1 MLKQTNLDPFTYGK
15 LDIVT
20 TLVQVA
26 TVIAGIVLALSGNT
40 AGLLA
45 LGALAGGS
53 KGSLIGDLGSTVIRD
68 LQKPGK
74 PKRKSKGILLIMVV
88 VSVLAMGCSGISQ
101 QYLVDSR
108 KAILIGA
115 GEYLSGC
122 QSLVVA
128 PAFNVDWKDTVTY
141 GGGMF
146 AGCPETGRMIDLTCQ
161 AVEDTETGELQMS
174 CQPVSLWERTKEAED
189 VEQP

>member
-15 LDIVT
+15 LDVVT

-74 PKRKSKGILLIMVV
+74 PKRKNKGILLIMVA
-88 VSVLAMGCSGISQ
+88 VSVLAMSCSGISQ

-108 KAILIGA
+108 KAILTGA

>member
-15 LDIVT
+15 LDVVT
-20 TLVQVA
+20 TLVQIA
-26 TVIAGIVLALSGNT
+26 TAIAGIVLAINGNT

-45 LGALAGGS
+45 LGALAGGA
-53 KGSLIGDLGSTVIRD
+53 KGSLVGDLGRVVIND

-74 PKRKSKGILLIMVV
+74 PKRKSKGILLLLVI

-108 KAILIGA
+108 KAILTGT
-115 GEYLSGC
+115 GDYLSGC

-128 PAFNVDWKDTVTY
+128 PAFNVDWKETVTY

-161 AVEDTETGELQMS
+161 AVEDTETGDVQMA
-174 CQPVSLWERTKEAED
+174 CQPVSLWERIEEPETEE
-189 VEQP
+189 